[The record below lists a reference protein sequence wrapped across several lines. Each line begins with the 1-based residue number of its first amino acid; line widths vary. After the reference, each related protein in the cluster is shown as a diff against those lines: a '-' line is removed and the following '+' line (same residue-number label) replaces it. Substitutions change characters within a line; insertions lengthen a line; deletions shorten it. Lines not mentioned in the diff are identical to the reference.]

1 MDSDFRGE
9 RRRSRVEKAAPQHG
23 EVLNYNGL
31 FLRKP
36 PLPSHTSTAVAHPSP
51 RSTPTAAT
59 SPQQSLQ
66 HRRSHATPGAPPG
79 APVATTPP
87 PSAALP
93 GAPPHY
99 RITGNSATPPSVSA
113 GVESI
118 GVCYGKNGNNLP
130 SDTETINLMVSN
142 GIGGLRVYAADPPV
156 FNALRGKKMDVIV
169 DVSNPKLEELTDP
182 ARARAWVQNNIVP
195 YANNVNFKY
204 IAVGNE
210 VYAGNSDTARYVRFV
225 MPALRNVHNAL
236 AAFGLQGKIKATTAT
251 YSAVLTNTYPPNQG
265 VFQENAKELMNQ
277 VVQFLAQTGNPLL
290 ANIYPYFSYRGN
302 PSQIPISYAL
312 FEDPNPNSV
321 GYRNLFDALFD
332 SMYAAVQKAGGH
344 NVPIV
349 VSETGW
355 PSAGGFAATMQNA
368 DKYYTNLIKH
378 VKGNAGT
385 PMKPGRSIETYL
397 FAMYDENLKPG
408 DAVEKHFG
416 VFRPDKSSKYQLQF

>member
-1 MDSDFRGE
+1 M
-9 RRRSRVEKAAPQHG
+9 A
-23 EVLNYNGL
+23 
-31 FLRKP
+31 
-36 PLPSHTSTAVAHPSP
+36 
-51 RSTPTAAT
+51 
-59 SPQQSLQ
+59 LQ
-66 HRRSHATPGAPPG
+66 HPLLCKS
-79 APVATTPP
+79 
-87 PSAALP
+87 SMAALILLLV
-93 GAPPHY
+93 GLLH
-99 RITGNSATPPSVSA
+99 IT

-130 SDTETINLMVSN
+130 SDTETINLMKSN
-142 GIGGLRVYAADPPV
+142 GIQGLRVYAADTTV
-156 FNALRGKKMDVIV
+156 FNALKGSNIAVTV
-169 DVSNPKLEELTDP
+169 DVSNPKLKELTN
-182 ARARAWVQNNIVP
+182 AAQAKAWVQNNIVP
-195 YANNVNFKY
+195 YANNVKFKY

-210 VYAGNSDTARYVRFV
+210 VYAGNSETAQYVDSV

-265 VFQENAKELMNQ
+265 VFQENAKKLMVP

-302 PSQIPISYAL
+302 PSQIPLSYAL
-312 FEDPNPNSV
+312 FTDPNPNSV
-321 GYRNLFDALFD
+321 GYRNLFDALLD
-332 SMYAAVQKAGGH
+332 SMYAAVQKAGGP

-368 DKYYTNLIKH
+368 ATYYRNLIAH

-397 FAMYDENLKPG
+397 FAMYDENQKPG
-408 DAVEKHFG
+408 DQVEKHFG
-416 VFRPDKSSKYQLQF
+416 VYRPDKSSKYQLQF

>member
-1 MDSDFRGE
+1 M
-9 RRRSRVEKAAPQHG
+9 
-23 EVLNYNGL
+23 
-31 FLRKP
+31 
-36 PLPSHTSTAVAHPSP
+36 
-51 RSTPTAAT
+51 
-59 SPQQSLQ
+59 
-66 HRRSHATPGAPPG
+66 
-79 APVATTPP
+79 
-87 PSAALP
+87 AALILLLV
-93 GAPPHY
+93 GLLH
-99 RITGNSATPPSVSA
+99 IT

-130 SDTETINLMVSN
+130 PDFETINLVVDT
-142 GIGGLRVYAADPPV
+142 GIGGLRLYAADPAA
-156 FNALRGKKMDVIV
+156 FNALRGKKNITLIV
-169 DVSNPKLEELTDP
+169 DVSNPKLIELTN
-182 ARARAWVQNNIVP
+182 AAQAKAWVQTNIVP
-195 YANNVNFKY
+195 YAKDVNFKY

-210 VYAGNSDTARYVRFV
+210 VYAGNPETAQYVDSV
-225 MPALRNVHNAL
+225 MPALRNMHNAL

-302 PSQIPISYAL
+302 PSQIPLPYAL
-312 FEDPNPNSV
+312 FTQPSPNPV
-321 GYRNLFDALFD
+321 GYRNLFDALLD
-332 SMYAAVQKAGGH
+332 SMYAAVQKAGGP

-368 DKYYTNLIKH
+368 DTYYTNLIKH

-397 FAMYDENLKPG
+397 FAMYDENLKGG

>member
-1 MDSDFRGE
+1 M
-9 RRRSRVEKAAPQHG
+9 ALQH
-23 EVLNYNGL
+23 
-31 FLRKP
+31 
-36 PLPSHTSTAVAHPSP
+36 PLPCKSSM
-51 RSTPTAAT
+51 
-59 SPQQSLQ
+59 
-66 HRRSHATPGAPPG
+66 
-79 APVATTPP
+79 
-87 PSAALP
+87 AALILLLV
-93 GAPPHY
+93 GLLH
-99 RITGNSATPPSVSA
+99 IT

-169 DVSNPKLEELTDP
+169 DVSNPKLEELADP

-236 AAFGLQGKIKATTAT
+236 VAVGLQGKIKATTAT

-312 FEDPNPNSV
+312 FKDTNPNSV
-321 GYRNLFDALFD
+321 GYRNLFDALLD
-332 SMYAAVQKAGGH
+332 SMYAAVQKAGGP
-344 NVPIV
+344 NVRIV

-355 PSAGGFAATMQNA
+355 PSAGGFAATMDNA
-368 DKYYTNLIKH
+368 ATYYRNLIKH

-397 FAMYDENLKPG
+397 FAMYDENLKGG